1 MLLGLLY
8 FSLSCMTVRHLS
20 LLFKKDEPKDAIDI
34 SCPSPTLV
42 EGLLRFRNDE
52 TEDDDWG
59 IKRSWTGAASDR
71 CLPTL
76 SHPSNGSL
84 TGAYSQLVGRTP
96 LLHLRKLSE
105 MLHCDIYAKVRW
117 LRLAAVSCR

>member
-1 MLLGLLY
+1 MGLLY
-8 FSLSCMTVRHLS
+8 FSLSCMTMRHLS
-20 LLFKKDEPKDAIDI
+20 LSFKKDEPIDVIDI
-34 SCPSPTLV
+34 SCPSPTLA
-42 EGLLRFRNDE
+42 EDPLRSLKDE

-59 IKRSWTGAASDR
+59 IIRSWTGTASDR
-71 CLPTL
+71 CLPNL

-84 TGAYSQLVGRTP
+84 TGAYSQLVGHTP

-117 LRLAAVSCR
+117 LRLATAVSFR

>member
-1 MLLGLLY
+1 MSVGLLY

-34 SCPSPTLV
+34 SCSSPTLV

-71 CLPTL
+71 CL
-76 SHPSNGSL
+76 PSNGSL